1 MEYCRAGR
9 TTSPRSSDWSCTR
22 DASGHRPCAF
32 RFDIAHVEW
41 HTAPIHDIPMRTVFV
56 APPPCKPSEPALSG
70 GAAAEVFR
78 RLGGDGSFIDASIG
92 WHRFALEPERLSRIV
107 EDAVREGREAGAL
120 TAYRAA
126 IRSLREHPVPLRRA
140 ETYADRRVYTSAVA
154 ELDNALRIAALPY
167 AGVRLGV
174 AMVALVEPTRRLESS
189 AVLEESSVVRGP
201 FDDYLIEELLPRIEA
216 SGAECVAVSL
226 TFQQQAVAAMR
237 LGRLLRERMP
247 SVRRVI
253 GGPLVASWRAV
264 GIDLERAPFT
274 LFDRVVAGDDRDL
287 AELVRDTNE
296 GWEAAGDALEGG
308 LLSPGLGEVPWGDYL
323 APMPVVPAAIGR
335 GCYWSR
341 CTFCPD
347 HVHGGHRPCAQQ
359 SVGPWLDRVAER
371 FPSGAMLHLTDS
383 ALPVEH
389 LVRIAG
395 HVAELGLPLRW
406 HGFARVERAF
416 AEPEVARLLA
426 AGGCA
431 MLQFG
436 VETASLRMHER
447 LGKGAGPERARQ
459 VLRATSSAGIRTHV
473 YLLFGLPGETDDD
486 REETLR
492 FVEQEA
498 DSISAINASLLNLPK
513 GSPMHREPGRHG
525 ITTIEPFHGD
535 TDLSL
540 YDDFRC
546 GGSHPR
552 TEARRW
558 LEKRFLRSERVKA
571 IVGRLRS
578 PFKANH
584 LCFLDG

>member
-1 MEYCRAGR
+1 
-9 TTSPRSSDWSCTR
+9 
-22 DASGHRPCAF
+22 
-32 RFDIAHVEW
+32 
-41 HTAPIHDIPMRTVFV
+41 MRTLFV

-70 GAAAEVFR
+70 GAAAEVCR
-78 RLGGDGSFIDASIG
+78 RLGGEASFEDASIG
-92 WHRFALEPERLSRIV
+92 WHRFALDPARLSRIV
-107 EDAVREGREAGAL
+107 DDAAREGREPGTL
-120 TAYRAA
+120 TAYLTA
-126 IRSLREHPVPLRRA
+126 IRSLLERPLPLRRA
-140 ETYADRRVYTSAVA
+140 ATYADRRVYTSAVND
-154 ELDNALRIAALPY
+154 LDNALRVASLPY
-167 AGVRLGV
+167 PGVRLGV
-174 AMVALVEPTRRLESS
+174 AMIALVEPSRRLESS
-189 AVLEESSVVRGP
+189 AVLEEASGLQGP
-201 FDDYLIEELLPRIEA
+201 FDDYLIAELLPRIEA
-216 SGAECVAVSL
+216 SRAECVAVSL
-226 TFQQQAVAAMR
+226 TFQQQAVAALR
-237 LGRLLRERMP
+237 LARLLRERMP
-247 SVRRVI
+247 SVRRVL
-253 GGPLVASWRAV
+253 GGPLVASWKAV
-264 GIDLERAPFT
+264 GIDLDRAPFT
-274 LFDRVVAGDDRDL
+274 LFDAVVAGDDQDL

-296 GWEAAGDALEGG
+296 PRRAVPDPLAGG

-335 GCYWSR
+335 GCYWRR

-347 HVHGGHRPCAQQ
+347 HVHGEHRPCAQQ

-383 ALPVEH
+383 ALRPEH
-389 LVRIAG
+389 LEQIAG
-395 HVAELGLPLRW
+395 HVSAGGLPLQW

-416 AEPEVARLLA
+416 AEPELTRMLA
-426 AGGCA
+426 EGGCA

-513 GSPMHREPGRHG
+513 GSPMHREPERHG
-525 ITTIEPFHGD
+525 ITSIEAFHGD

-546 GGSHPR
+546 GDSHPR

-558 LEKRFLRSERVKA
+558 LEKRFLRSERVKG
-571 IVGRLRS
+571 IVGKLRS

-584 LCFLDG
+584 LCFLD